1 MRSIILVASTR
12 IFFIA
17 MVVVSLWILLRGHNE
32 PGGGFI
38 GGLMGAAAFATLA
51 FAAGVDDARKMLRI
65 HPAVLMG
72 VGLVLAAVSGLPGV
86 VLNGSYLQ
94 HQWLELDLGLF
105 ELKLGTTLIFDIGV
119 YFVVIGGVLS
129 FMFRLYEEEQG

>member
-17 MVVVSLWILLRGHNE
+17 MLLVSLWILLRGHNE

-72 VGLVLAAVSGLPGV
+72 VGLVLGAVSGLPGV

-94 HQWLELDLGLF
+94 HQWLEMDLGLF
-105 ELKLGTTLIFDIGV
+105 ELKLGTTLVFDIGV

>member
-17 MVVVSLWILLRGHNE
+17 MIVVSLWILLRGHNE

-51 FAAGVDDARKMLRI
+51 FAAGVDEARKMLRI
-65 HPAVLMG
+65 HPGVLMG

-86 VLNGSYLQ
+86 FLNASYLQ

-105 ELKLGTTLIFDIGV
+105 DLKLGTTLVFDIGV

>member
-51 FAAGVDDARKMLRI
+51 FAAGADDARRMLRI

-94 HQWLELDLGLF
+94 HQWLEMDLGLF
-105 ELKLGTTLIFDIGV
+105 ELKLGTTLVFDIGV

-129 FMFRLYEEEQG
+129 FMFRLYEEDQG

>member
-51 FAAGVDDARKMLRI
+51 FAAGVDEARRMLRI
-65 HPAVLMG
+65 HPGVLMG
-72 VGLVLAAVSGLPGV
+72 VGLVLAAISGLPGV

-105 ELKLGTTLIFDIGV
+105 ELKLGTTLVFDVGV

>member
-12 IFFIA
+12 IFFIV
-17 MVVVSLWILLRGHNE
+17 MLLVSIWILLRGHNE
-32 PGGGFI
+32 PGGGFV

-51 FAAGVDDARKMLRI
+51 FAAGVDEARRRLWI

-72 VGLVLAAVSGLPGV
+72 VGLMLAAVSGLPGV

-94 HQWLELDLGLF
+94 HQWLELPLGLF
-105 ELKLGTTLIFDIGV
+105 DLKLGTTLIFDIGV
-119 YFVVIGGVLS
+119 YFVVVGGVLS

>member
-94 HQWLELDLGLF
+94 HQWL
-105 ELKLGTTLIFDIGV
+105 
-119 YFVVIGGVLS
+119 
-129 FMFRLYEEEQG
+129 

>member
-17 MVVVSLWILLRGHNE
+17 MIVVSLWILLRGHNE
-32 PGGGFI
+32 PGGGFV

-51 FAAGVDDARKMLRI
+51 FAAGVDEARKMLRI
-65 HPAVLMG
+65 HPGVLMG
-72 VGLVLAAVSGLPGV
+72 VGLVLAAISGLPGV
-86 VLNGSYLQ
+86 FLNGSYLQ
-94 HQWLELDLGLF
+94 HQWLEMDLGLF
-105 ELKLGTTLIFDIGV
+105 ELKLGTTLVFDIGV

>member
-51 FAAGVDDARKMLRI
+51 FAAGVDDARKMLQI
-65 HPAVLMG
+65 HPGVLMG
-72 VGLVLAAVSGLPGV
+72 VGLVLAAISGLPGV
-86 VLNGSYLQ
+86 FLNGSYLQ
-94 HQWLELDLGLF
+94 HQWLEVPLGLF
-105 ELKLGTTLIFDIGV
+105 DLKLGTTLVFDVGV

>member
-105 ELKLGTTLIFDIGV
+105 ELKLGTTLVFDIGV

>member
-105 ELKLGTTLIFDIGV
+105 DLKLGTTLVFDIGV

-129 FMFRLYEEEQG
+129 FMFRLYEEDQG